1 MGETVSVVVENGK
14 YGVVSSEGIII
25 VPFGK
30 YDWIETFDNGLAR
43 VRTEGIRQN
52 VAFVACDDGVLSG
65 EEYQKRFP
73 EKMCKW
79 GIINEAGE
87 EVLKPVYDGVWK
99 FLGQNRWSTTVEKDG
114 NNSKLDLW
122 SLPGSRHRRPPYY
135 NNGRSTYPN
144 HRSHY
149 GEYAGTYAQDVAGLS
164 DETISDAFEGDPDAY
179 WNID

>member
-1 MGETVSVVVENGK
+1 MSGTVSVVVENGK

-25 VPFGK
+25 VAFGK

-43 VRTEGIRQN
+43 VRTEGLEPMT
-52 VAFVACDDGVLSG
+52 VAVIDSDGIHMT
-65 EEYQKRFP
+65 EEYLKAHP
-73 EKMCKW
+73 EERSKW

-87 EVLKPVYDGVWK
+87 EVLKPVYDSVWK
-99 FLGQNRWSTTVEKDG
+99 FLGKNRWSTTVEKDG
-114 NNSKLDLW
+114 RKSQFDLW

-135 NNGRSTYPN
+135 NRSTYSN
-144 HRSHY
+144 HKSHY